1 MKFPAWVH
9 APVKGKRL
17 SEATIASNRLK
28 YMLVHAA
35 LQVGA
40 ESTVSGVARYA
51 DVPRTHLYN
60 YIRRGSFPQ
69 KMAEAIEQAIGKRF
83 ICAQHL
89 VFPMKIE
96 VDTE

>member
-17 SEATIASNRLK
+17 AEATVASNRLRFL
-28 YMLVHAA
+28 LVNAA
-35 LQVGA
+35 LHVGA
-40 ESTVSGVARYA
+40 EATISGFARYA

-69 KMAEAIEQAIGKRF
+69 KMAESIEDAVGRRF

-89 VFPMKIE
+89 VFPLKIE
-96 VDTE
+96 VDE